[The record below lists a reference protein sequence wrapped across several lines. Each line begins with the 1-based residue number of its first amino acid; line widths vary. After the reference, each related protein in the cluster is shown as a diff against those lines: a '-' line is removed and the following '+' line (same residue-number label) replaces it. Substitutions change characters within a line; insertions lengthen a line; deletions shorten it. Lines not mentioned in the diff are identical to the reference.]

1 MVLELV
7 NQITLN
13 ETQDIYKGEFLIRDI
28 FGADE
33 ITAINQFLVNRGK
46 RKIGRRL
53 ENTSHK
59 PRVCTYKE
67 LQRFAHI
74 FKQHAQENSWWRW
87 RTIDTETPLG
97 SAYIKTR
104 DILNKYTDISQPVRR
119 VNFRFLYKQQRRAQ
133 ELKLKS
139 GEIILKDILP
149 NQLDRQVVIKTMR
162 AYKIKLETRSNKVIT
177 TSQSL
182 AKYKE
187 RAKLLIDTGNNRQAK
202 SHQRILEK
210 LKGIA

>member
-33 ITAINQFLVNRGK
+33 VMAINQFLVNRGK

-87 RTIDTETPLG
+87 RAIDTETPLCR
-97 SAYIKTR
+97 AYIKTR
-104 DILNKYTDISQPVRR
+104 DILNKYAEISQPVRR
-119 VNFRFLYKQQRRAQ
+119 VNFIEIYKQQRRAQ

-139 GEIILKDILP
+139 SEIILKEILP

-162 AYKIKLETRSNKVIT
+162 AYKIKLETRSNKVIA

-182 AKYKE
+182 EKYKE
-187 RAKLLIDTGNNRQAK
+187 RAKLLIDTGRNRQAK
-202 SHQRILEK
+202 AHKRILEK